1 MRKAKLTFKGAL
13 KLTTFIALCLFGL
26 RTLNTFLHQD
36 SLKEDIWSLYMMNP
50 EKIENA
56 QIYALKVLGQKCRKS
71 FVQRE
76 MALLF
81 PHKYDI
87 QMRPFLER
95 NSILRDSVFQ
105 YNTPFGFKTHQNSF
119 NQLIDLMP
127 MISLPEEIERKLC
140 KRCVVL
146 GSGGILR
153 GLGLGPYLNKFDVII
168 RLNNAPIQGFTK
180 DVGNRTTIRMS
191 YPEGAPK
198 SQLDYDPH
206 MLFVAVMYKG
216 VDFSWLKAM
225 IKKERVSFWER
236 IWFWQKVTEEIPIQP
251 AQFRVLNPEIIR
263 ETAVDLLQLPEPRS
277 KLWGWDQNI
286 PTLGVSAVVLATHL
300 CDEVSLVGF
309 GYNLSQPQTPL
320 HYYENVRMNAMK
332 AQTMHNVETER
343 KFLEDLV
350 KAGVVTDLSGGI
362 HCKFCNERN
371 SMTV

>member
-1 MRKAKLTFKGAL
+1 M
-13 KLTTFIALCLFGL
+13 
-26 RTLNTFLHQD
+26 
-36 SLKEDIWSLYMMNP
+36 YMVTP
-50 EKIENA
+50 EKVENA
-56 QIYALKVLGQKCRKS
+56 HIYTSKVLEQKCRKS
-71 FVQRE
+71 FVQRK
-76 MALLF
+76 MGVLF

-87 QMRPFLER
+87 SIRPFLER
-95 NSILRDSVFQ
+95 NSILRDSVFK
-105 YNTPFGFKTHQNSF
+105 YNTPFGFKMHQNSF

-127 MISLPEEIERKLC
+127 KVSLPEEIARNPC

-168 RLNNAPIQGFTK
+168 RLNNAPIQGFTQ
-180 DVGNRTTIRMS
+180 DVGNKTTIRMS

-198 SQLDYDPH
+198 SQLEYDPY
-206 MLFVAVMYKG
+206 MLFVAVMYKR

-236 IWFWQKVTEEIPIQP
+236 IWFWQKVMDEIPIQP
-251 AQFRVLNPEIIR
+251 AQFRILNPEVIR

-277 KLWGWDQNI
+277 TLWGWDQNI

-300 CDEVSLVGF
+300 CDEVSLAGF

-320 HYYENVRMNAMK
+320 HYYENVQMNAMK
-332 AQTMHNVETER
+332 AQTMHNVEIER
-343 KFLEDLV
+343 KFLQDLV

-362 HCKFCNERN
+362 HCKFCNWEK
-371 SMTV
+371 V